1 MIKTT
6 KPIKTGKHVYILMLN
21 YVMHVNLNW

>member
-6 KPIKTGKHVYILMLN
+6 KN
-21 YVMHVNLNW
+21 

>member
-6 KPIKTGKHVYILMLN
+6 KDN
-21 YVMHVNLNW
+21 

>member
-6 KPIKTGKHVYILMLN
+6 
-21 YVMHVNLNW
+21 

>member
-6 KPIKTGKHVYILMLN
+6 KPI
-21 YVMHVNLNW
+21 

>member
-6 KPIKTGKHVYILMLN
+6 KN
-21 YVMHVNLNW
+21 Y

>member
-6 KPIKTGKHVYILMLN
+6 VK
-21 YVMHVNLNW
+21 

>member
-6 KPIKTGKHVYILMLN
+6 VYPLC
-21 YVMHVNLNW
+21 

>member
-6 KPIKTGKHVYILMLN
+6 RS
-21 YVMHVNLNW
+21 

>member
-6 KPIKTGKHVYILMLN
+6 R
-21 YVMHVNLNW
+21 

>member
-6 KPIKTGKHVYILMLN
+6 A
-21 YVMHVNLNW
+21 